1 MTFLLFTGAT
11 TPLIRYRRRVRSSFK
26 VARAGG
32 AETQVR
38 EGKQGMG
45 RLGVGSSAVCV
56 TPENLGARCGHA
68 QEEGEDMLSERQ

>member
-11 TPLIRYRRRVRSSFK
+11 TPLIRYRRRVRSSLK

-38 EGKQGMG
+38 EGAQGVG

-56 TPENLGARCGHA
+56 TPENYRARCRHS
-68 QEEGEDMLSERQ
+68 QEEGEDVLSERQ